1 VGPEVLTGSTRLKS
15 ATAQKMV
22 LNMLTTA
29 SMIKTGKSYQNL
41 MVDVNAS
48 NEKLYAR
55 AIRIVMQATNCD
67 YDTGKNALEAAGQ
80 SAKLAIL
87 LVETG
92 VNVDQGKR
100 LLAQSDG
107 FLRLAIDEANKA

>member
-1 VGPEVLTGSTRLKS
+1 
-15 ATAQKMV
+15 
-22 LNMLTTA
+22 MLTTA

-67 YDTGKNALEAAGQ
+67 YNTGKNALDQAEQ

-87 LVETG
+87 LVETSL
-92 VNVDQGKR
+92 NAEEGKR
-100 LLAQSDG
+100 LLAQNDG
-107 FLRLAIDEANKA
+107 FLRLAINEARGI